1 MSALLSAFIG
11 LLLTAGLLIAIP
23 GPSVLYIV
31 GQALAF
37 GRRSALYG
45 VLGNTV
51 GSAST
56 GLVVV
61 LGLGYVFTLLPWLQ
75 TVMVVL
81 GAVVLLWIGGQYVR
95 QAWRPGALSATV
107 VEANHGQSFR
117 MGVLIGASNPKVL
130 IMFGTIVPSF
140 MPRAD
145 SVALSAPMLMLLLAL
160 VPIVTG
166 LVVDTAWAMLA
177 VAGRRFMQGAE
188 SRIRL
193 MHCLGGVLMLVMA
206 VLLLVDVAT
215 GRP

>member
-1 MSALLSAFIG
+1 MSALASAFIG

-56 GLVVV
+56 GLLVV
-61 LGLGYVFTLLPWLQ
+61 LGLGYVFTLVPWLQ
-75 TVMVVL
+75 TVTVIV
-81 GAVVLLWIGGQYVR
+81 GALVLLWIGGQYMH
-95 QAWRPGALSATV
+95 QAWRPGAISAAV
-107 VEANHGQSFR
+107 VEANPGHSFR
-117 MGVLIGASNPKVL
+117 MGLVVGASNPKVL

-140 MPRAD
+140 MPRTD
-145 SVALSAPMLMLLLAL
+145 SVGLSAQTLILLLAL

-188 SRIRL
+188 SRLRL
-193 MHCLGGVLMLVMA
+193 MHCLGGLLMLMMA
-206 VLLLVDVAT
+206 LWLLVDVAI
-215 GRP
+215 GIV